1 MDKLQEMKKLLADGR
16 IGRREFL
23 RWLSIMG
30 LATVVSPAVL
40 KSSAVAAAPKKGGR
54 LRLAI
59 SGGATTDSLDPA
71 TLADNMPHAINWQI
85 RNNLV
90 EIDHMGNPIPELA
103 ESWEAE
109 SGAAKWVFKLRQ
121 GVEFHNGKS
130 LDAEDVVYS
139 INHHRGE
146 GTKSGAKAI
155 VKTIDNVQADGK
167 STVIFTLKSGN
178 ADFPYV
184 LTDYHLTISPAG
196 TEGEEWEKGIGTG
209 GYILERFEPG
219 VSAFAKRNPNYW
231 KSDRA
236 HFDEVETIGILDFNA
251 RTTALKTRQ
260 ADVINKCDLKTAH
273 LLKRTPGVQMINATG
288 YRHLTAPMLTDISPL
303 DNNDVRLALK
313 YAVDREH
320 LVSTILRGYGS
331 VGNDHPISPTMR
343 FHAADLPQRQ
353 YDPDKARY
361 HMKKAGLAGHTF
373 DLYAAE
379 TIGGGIDAAVLMKEY
394 AAKAGIDINVV
405 SETSDGYWKRIWM
418 KKSWCM
424 SYWGGRPTEDMMF
437 STGYAG
443 DANWNDSHWK
453 NERFDTLLTQARS
466 ELDSTKRKE
475 MYAEMQRL
483 VRDEGGVVV
492 FAFTDHVDAASDKI
506 KHSEVAGNWQL
517 DGMRCAER
525 WWFA

>member
-1 MDKLQEMKKLLADGR
+1 MVKLQEMKKLLADGR
-16 IGRREFL
+16 ISRREFL
-23 RWLSIMG
+23 RWVSVMG
-30 LATVVSPAVL
+30 LATVVSPTVL
-40 KSSAVAAAPKKGGR
+40 KSNAVAAAPKKGGR

-71 TLADNMPHAINWQI
+71 TLADNMPHAISWQI

-103 ESWEAE
+103 ESWEAA

-121 GVEFHNGKS
+121 GVEFHNGKT

-146 GTKSGAKAI
+146 DTKSGAKSI
-155 VKTIDNVQADGK
+155 VRTIADVQADGK
-167 STVIFTLKSGN
+167 QTLIFTLTGGN

-196 TEGEEWEKGIGTG
+196 TKGDEWEKGIGTG
-209 GYILERFEPG
+209 GYILDKFEPG
-219 VSAFAKRNPNYW
+219 VSAFARRNPNYW

-236 HFDEVETIGILDFNA
+236 HFDEVETVSILDYNA
-251 RTTALKTRQ
+251 RTIALKTGQ

-273 LLKRTPGVQMINATG
+273 FLKKTPGVQMINITG
-288 YRHLTAPMLTDISPL
+288 YRHITAPMLTDMPPF

-320 LVSTILRGYGS
+320 LVETILRGYGS
-331 VGNDHPISPTMR
+331 VGNDHPISPIMR

-373 DLYAAE
+373 NLHAAE
-379 TIGGGIDAAVLMKEY
+379 TIGGGIDAAVLLKEY
-394 AAKAGIDINVV
+394 AAKAGININVV
-405 SETSDGYWKRIWM
+405 NETPDGYWKRIWM
-418 KKSWCM
+418 KKPWCL
-424 SYWGGRPTEDMMF
+424 SFWGGRPTEDLMF
-437 STGYAG
+437 TTGYSSNAS
-443 DANWNDSHWK
+443 WNDSHWK
-453 NERFDTLLTQARS
+453 NERFDKLLDQARS
-466 ELDSTKRKE
+466 ELNQIKRKE
-475 MYAEMQRL
+475 MYAEMQQL
-483 VRDEGGVVV
+483 VRDEGGVIV

-506 KHSEVAGNWQL
+506 RHTEVAGNWQL
-517 DGMRCAER
+517 DGMRCSER